1 MFFSTSAR
9 PDEDSDRLLGMNM
22 TPLIGVILV
31 LIMVML
37 IGVPRQR
44 DMLLWKLS
52 SLANVSCDGMMEIS
66 VTQIAIDFDDSIL
79 WDGHVI
85 SLEEMQTRLS
95 QINKTEALPPAV
107 YLKPSFMTSHAS
119 LVSVTNGIRRN
130 GIDKIRLEIS
140 EFRTVS

>member
-22 TPLIGVILV
+22 TPSIGVILV
-31 LIMVML
+31 LMMVMI

-44 DMLLWKLS
+44 DMLLWKLPT
-52 SLANVSCDGMMEIS
+52 LNYAACDGMAEIS
-66 VTQIAIDFDDSIL
+66 LIKITIDFDDSIL

-85 SLEEMQTRLS
+85 SIEEMQARLS
-95 QINKTEALPPAV
+95 QISKAEDLPAVV

-119 LVSVTNGIRRN
+119 LVSVTNGIRRS
-130 GIDKIRLEIS
+130 GIDSIRLVMS

>member
-119 LVSVTNGIRRN
+119 LVSVTNGIRRS

>member
-22 TPLIGVILV
+22 TPLIGVILA
-31 LIMVML
+31 LMMVM
-37 IGVPRQR
+37 IFGVPRQR

-52 SLANVSCDGMMEIS
+52 SLTNVSCDGMMEIS

-79 WDGHVI
+79 WDGHVV

-95 QINKTEALPPAV
+95 QISKTEALPPAV

-119 LVSVTNGIRRN
+119 LVSVTNSIRRS
-130 GIDKIRLEIS
+130 GIDSIRLVMS
-140 EFRTVS
+140 EFRTTS

>member
-1 MFFSTSAR
+1 MFFSTSAK
-9 PDEDSDRLLGMNM
+9 PDEDSDHLLGMNM

-31 LIMVML
+31 LMMVMI
-37 IGVPRQR
+37 IGLPRQR

-66 VTQIAIDFDDSIL
+66 VTQIAINFDDSIL
-79 WDGHVI
+79 LDGHVV

-95 QINKTEALPPAV
+95 QINKTETLPPAV

-119 LVSVTNGIRRN
+119 LVSVTNRIRRS
-130 GIDKIRLEIS
+130 GIDSIRLVMS
-140 EFRTVS
+140 EFRTTS